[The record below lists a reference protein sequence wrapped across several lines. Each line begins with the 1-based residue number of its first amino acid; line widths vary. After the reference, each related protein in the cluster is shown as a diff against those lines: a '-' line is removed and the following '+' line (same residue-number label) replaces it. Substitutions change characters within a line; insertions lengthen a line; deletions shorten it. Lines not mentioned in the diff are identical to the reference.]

1 MADRSRSALRN
12 WMEYAAAAGIVATL
26 RYPPRAVADRI
37 ARFCAGLLDFIVP
50 RLRRIALRNLELAMP
65 ELSSS
70 ERQRIAD
77 GVFRSIARVL
87 VGVARLPDLTRENIH
102 EWIVHEG
109 LENLREAQR
118 RGKGV
123 LIATGHLG
131 NWELSINAHTL
142 LCGDA
147 LSNETMAAVIR
158 PLDNPL
164 LDEFVRQRRELFGN
178 RMIGKKEFVRSMLK
192 ALQSGETVAM
202 LVDQNNM
209 LDQGVFVDF
218 FGIPARTGTSFAK
231 IAAHTGAAVVPGF
244 AVWIEAEQR
253 YRLKFYPALELTGEI
268 VEDTRR
274 VQAAIERAIREYPD
288 QWLWIHRRWKAR
300 PEGQPDLY
308 RPAGFE

>member
-1 MADRSRSALRN
+1 MKPVAGRSRSALRN
-12 WMEYAAAAGIVATL
+12 RIEYGIAAGLVATL
-26 RYPPRAVADRI
+26 RYPPRSLAERL
-37 ARFCAGLLDFIVP
+37 ARFYVKLLDLAVP

-65 ELSSS
+65 ELTP
-70 ERQRIAD
+70 EDRQRIPD
-77 GVFRSIARVL
+77 GVFRSLARVL
-87 VGVARLPDLTRENIH
+87 VAMARLPDLTHENIH
-102 EWIVHEG
+102 EWIVHDG
-109 LENLREAQR
+109 LEHLREAQG

-123 LIATGHLG
+123 LVATAHLG
-131 NWELSINAHTL
+131 NWELSVNAHTL
-142 LCGDA
+142 LCGD
-147 LSNETMAAVIR
+147 TMNVVVR

-164 LDEFVRQRRELFGN
+164 IDEFVRRRRELFGN
-178 RMIGKKEFVRSMLK
+178 RTIGKKEFVRSLLK
-192 ALQSGETVAM
+192 ALHAGENAGM

-209 LDQGVFVDF
+209 LDHGVFVDF

-253 YRLKFYPALELTGEI
+253 YRLKFYPPLDMTSDI
-268 VEDTRR
+268 VENTQR

-308 RPAGFE
+308 K

>member
-1 MADRSRSALRN
+1 MKPVAGRSRSALRN
-12 WMEYAAAAGIVATL
+12 RIEYVIAAGLIATL
-26 RYPPRAVADRI
+26 RYPPRSLADRLG
-37 ARFCAGLLDFIVP
+37 RFYATLLDTAVP
-50 RLRRIALRNLELAMP
+50 RLRRIAMRNLELAMP
-65 ELSSS
+65 DTTPG
-70 ERQRIAD
+70 ERQRITS

-87 VGVARLPDLTRENIH
+87 VGMARLPDLTPENIG
-102 EWIVHEG
+102 EWIVHDG

-131 NWELSINAHTL
+131 NWELSVNAHTL

-147 LSNETMAAVIR
+147 LSTETMNVVVR

-164 LDEFVRQRRELFGN
+164 IDDFVRHRREMFGN
-178 RMIGKKEFVRSMLK
+178 RMIGKREFVRSLLK
-192 ALQSGETVAM
+192 ALQAGETAAM

-218 FGIPARTGTSFAK
+218 FGLPARSGTSFAK

-244 AVWIEAEQR
+244 AVWIEAEGR
-253 YRLKFYPALELTGEI
+253 YRLKFYPAVDMTGDI
-268 VEDTRR
+268 VQDTQR

-308 RPAGFE
+308 K

>member
-1 MADRSRSALRN
+1 MKPVAGRSRSALRN
-12 WMEYAAAAGIVATL
+12 RIEYVIAAGLLATL
-26 RYPPRAVADRI
+26 RYPPRSLADGL
-37 ARFCAGLLDFIVP
+37 ARFYVTLLDTAVP
-50 RLRRIALRNLELAMP
+50 RLRRIAMRNLELAMP
-65 ELSSS
+65 NTTLD
-70 ERQRIAD
+70 ERRRITD

-87 VGVARLPDLTRENIH
+87 VGVARLPDLTPENIG
-102 EWIVHEG
+102 EWIVHDG

-131 NWELSINAHTL
+131 NWELSVNAHTL

-147 LSNETMAAVIR
+147 LPRETMNVVVR
-158 PLDNPL
+158 PLDNPVI
-164 LDEFVRQRRELFGN
+164 DDFVRHRRELFGN
-178 RMIGKKEFVRSMLK
+178 RMIGKKEFLRSLLT
-192 ALQSGETVAM
+192 ALQAGETAAM

-244 AVWIEAEQR
+244 AVWIEAEHR
-253 YRLKFYPALELTGEI
+253 YRLKFYPALDMTGD
-268 VEDTRR
+268 VLEDTRR

-300 PEGQPDLY
+300 PEDQPDIY
-308 RPAGFE
+308 K